1 MFFLA
6 PGLLSGFKY
15 HPHFVSLKVPVRAD
29 LLVAATF
36 WNPLGPFGQFPLIKL
51 RFFFPA
57 GMVLSRFLAGLND
70 TSLSVSPSSSLAVLY
85 SSLSDEKL
93 GSKHFSPLLLPLEVL
108 ATTLLIIGLLE
119 RNPCNLDGCGGSFTR
134 RPGGIDLPA
143 PLMDGVPLPGVEPLP
158 LVPRLGVALL
168 GDLPLTQPALPLPG
182 EELPGLLVLLPGELP
197 DQSLGKLIYTAYK
210 FAASSNSESPS
221 NKLPCEWVT
230 GEPNLANGFPPGDLP
245 GGCPVTFLAVCL
257 VLAIDW
263 EEEFTNLVCVR
274 YDSNNYHSFSLSES
288 EHIIP
293 NKSYCCSSTVKQQQ
307 LNPERVSSLK
317 HDLLSATAILSTI
330 QPNTTRN

>member
-1 MFFLA
+1 M
-6 PGLLSGFKY
+6 
-15 HPHFVSLKVPVRAD
+15 
-29 LLVAATF
+29 
-36 WNPLGPFGQFPLIKL
+36 
-51 RFFFPA
+51 
-57 GMVLSRFLAGLND
+57 
-70 TSLSVSPSSSLAVLY
+70 LY

-93 GSKHFSPLLLPLEVL
+93 GSKCFSPRLLPLEVL
-108 ATTLLIIGLLE
+108 ATTLLIVGLGCAPFPLTADPPLPE
-119 RNPCNLDGCGGSFTR
+119 RNPCNLDGRGGSSTG

-143 PLMDGVPLPGVEPLP
+143 PLTDGVPLPGIEPPP

-168 GDLPLTQPALPLPG
+168 GDLPLPWPALPHPG
-182 EELPGLLVLLPGELP
+182 GELPGLLLQLPGELP
-197 DQSLGKLIYTAYK
+197 DRSLGKLISTAYK
-210 FAASSNSESPS
+210 SAASSNSESPS
-221 NKLPCEWVT
+221 NKLPCERVV

-245 GGCPVTFLAVCL
+245 GGHPVTFLAVCL

-274 YDSNNYHSFSLSES
+274 YDSNNSHSFSLSES

-293 NKSYCCSSTVKQQQ
+293 NKLYCCSSTVKQQQ

-330 QPNTTRN
+330 QPNTTHN